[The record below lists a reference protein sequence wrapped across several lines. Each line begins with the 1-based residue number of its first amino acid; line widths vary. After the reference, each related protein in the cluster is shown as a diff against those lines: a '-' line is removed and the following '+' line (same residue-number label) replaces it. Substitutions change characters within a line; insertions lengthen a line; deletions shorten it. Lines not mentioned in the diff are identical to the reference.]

1 MLHFEK
7 EILIQINETQNP
19 MSTEPPNSQNPSH
32 GMHNDLRYTLPKR
45 PVFKREYASK
55 LSWSD
60 WQKNYISD
68 LVMSRK
74 STWEVHFHN
83 ERERKRFSNEIIEMQ
98 SQQNTMKNK
107 TKREVDRVKEE
118 YARMLALSCVHRKY
132 RFSKLDPFQEERDKL
147 TKKNLEMFEESYK
160 AHLRSRPRDESPKS
174 APGFGRERS
183 FDNPPSNSQCVHHRS
198 SDHLQT
204 EAIPPRSSLP
214 GDKMSGIK
222 ELSKLYPAFSK
233 KKPAMNRNMDLSV
246 KGASLQSKKI
256 SIRSKSSIPPTV
268 SVMRQKEIQ
277 TEHDSVVSQQ
287 PARKPYHDLKSVYK
301 QTKRERLWINPQD
314 NMDQPMKEGNRSKPD
329 QQMVQQ
335 DKSTGFISGFFRQQ
349 FKNHKQTH
357 PVPPGRIRFIMQL
370 QEASA
375 NLEPIPERPKK
386 FLPEEMRSIKAS
398 RQFLDRE
405 VEKVLQAWSPSA
417 RRHEESHKLLEGR
430 PRSVTVDR
438 GKTLAAIMRDFRV
451 YMEETRSEER
461 VPSNYKERYLF
472 PDME

>member
-1 MLHFEK
+1 MDFLLFHRANNSIFWTRVDFNHIPVYWRSIYRTFLTCYGHFFFVACSVLHFEK

-32 GMHNDLRYTLPKR
+32 GTHNDLRYTLPKR

-160 AHLRSRPRDESPKS
+160 AHLRSRPREESPKS

-214 GDKMSGIK
+214 GDKVSGIK

-246 KGASLQSKKI
+246 KGASLQSKKNI
-256 SIRSKSSIPPTV
+256 NKI
-268 SVMRQKEIQ
+268 EIK
-277 TEHDSVVSQQ
+277 H
-287 PARKPYHDLKSVYK
+287 
-301 QTKRERLWINPQD
+301 
-314 NMDQPMKEGNRSKPD
+314 
-329 QQMVQQ
+329 
-335 DKSTGFISGFFRQQ
+335 
-349 FKNHKQTH
+349 
-357 PVPPGRIRFIMQL
+357 
-370 QEASA
+370 SA
-375 NLEPIPERPKK
+375 NSFCYATEGDTNWTWFCCLATTSKK
-386 FLPEEMRSIKAS
+386 TIS
-398 RQFLDRE
+398 
-405 VEKVLQAWSPSA
+405 W
-417 RRHEESHKLLEGR
+417 
-430 PRSVTVDR
+430 
-438 GKTLAAIMRDFRV
+438 
-451 YMEETRSEER
+451 SEER
-461 VPSNYKERYLF
+461 L
-472 PDME
+472 